1 MRVLHACSELFPLL
15 KTGGLADVIGA
26 LPGAQIAAG
35 ADVRLLLPAF
45 PALME
50 GIPQTSI
57 VTEVDTFA
65 GHVTLRYGTYNNVGV
80 YLIDAPHLYD
90 RPGSPYHDN
99 SQHDYADNYKRFGL
113 LGWIACELAC
123 GIDFYWQADV
133 VHGHDWHAGLAGAY
147 LAAKD
152 YPARFVFTVH
162 NLAYQGLFS
171 ASHIDELQ
179 LPRHFMQP
187 EGLEFYGQIS
197 YLKAGLYYAD
207 KITAVSPTY
216 AQEITQAEFGFGMEN
231 LLRQRREQGKLAGI
245 LNGVDYNIWSPQKD
259 TLLPQNYNDKKMAGK
274 VENKAH
280 LQSVMGLS
288 VTPKVPLFCVVS
300 RLSNQKGLDLLLDAL
315 PTLLNEGCQLVLL
328 GSGDAD
334 LQDAY
339 LAMAKKHPKQIAVKI
354 GYDENLAHQIIGA
367 ADVILVPSRFEP
379 CGLTQLYG
387 LKYGTLPLV
396 RLTGGLADTVI
407 DCSLENLADKTATG
421 FVFRDCQV
429 SELIDAMRRVFA
441 LWAEPVK
448 WKRVQ
453 RQAMLMD
460 FSWDIAA
467 QKYLQMY
474 QQLR

>member
-65 GHVTLRYGTYNNVGV
+65 GRVTLRYGTYNNVGV

-216 AQEITQAEFGFGMEN
+216 AQEITQSEFGFGMEN
-231 LLRQRREQGKLAGI
+231 LLRQRRDQGKLTGI

-300 RLSNQKGLDLLLDAL
+300 RLSSQKGLDLLLDAL
-315 PTLLNEGCQLVLL
+315 PILLNEGCQLVLL

-453 RQAMLMD
+453 RQAMSMD

>member
-65 GHVTLRYGTYNNVGV
+65 GRVTLRYGTYNNVGV

-133 VHGHDWHAGLAGAY
+133 VLGHDWHAGLAGAY

-300 RLSNQKGLDLLLDAL
+300 RLSSQKGLDLLLDAL
-315 PTLLNEGCQLVLL
+315 PILLNEGCQLVLL

-453 RQAMLMD
+453 RQAMSMD

>member
-15 KTGGLADVIGA
+15 KTGGLADVIGS

-35 ADVRLLLPAF
+35 ADVRLLLPGF
-45 PALME
+45 PALLA
-50 GIPQTSI
+50 GIPDTVI
-57 VTEVDTFA
+57 VTEVNTFA
-65 GHVTLRYGTYNNVGV
+65 GRVTLRYGTYNNVGV

-90 RPGSPYHDN
+90 RSGSPYHDS
-99 SQHDYADNYKRFGL
+99 SQLDYGDNYKRFGL

-123 GIDFYWQADV
+123 GIDFYWQAEV

-147 LAAKD
+147 LATKG

-171 ASHIDELQ
+171 PHHLDELQ
-179 LPRHFMQP
+179 LPWHFMQP

-197 YLKAGLYYAD
+197 YLKAGLYYAH

-216 AQEITQAEFGFGMEN
+216 AQEITRPEFGFGMEH
-231 LLRQRREQGKLAGI
+231 LLSQRRDWGKLEGI
-245 LNGVDYNIWSPQKD
+245 LNGVDYNTWSPQKD
-259 TLLPQNYNDKKMAGK
+259 ALLPQSYHAKKLSGK
-274 VENKAH
+274 AENKAQ
-280 LQSVMGLS
+280 LQSATGLS
-288 VTPKVPLFCVVS
+288 ITPDVPLFCVVS
-300 RLSNQKGLDLLLDAL
+300 RLSDQKGLDLLLEAL
-315 PTLLNEGCQLVLL
+315 PTLLDEGCQLMLL

-334 LQDAY
+334 LQHAY
-339 LAMAKKHPKQIAVKI
+339 LAMAERHPQQIAVKI
-354 GYDENLAHQIIGA
+354 GYDENLAHRIIGA
-367 ADVILVPSRFEP
+367 ADVIVIPSRFEP

-396 RLTGGLADTVI
+396 RHTGGLADTVV

-421 FVFRDCQV
+421 FVFRDCQA
-429 SELIDAMRRVFA
+429 SELSNAMRRVFA

-453 RQAMLMD
+453 RQAMSMD

-467 QKYLQMY
+467 KKYLQMY
-474 QQLR
+474 SQLE

>member
-65 GHVTLRYGTYNNVGV
+65 GRVTLRYGTYNNVGV

-231 LLRQRREQGKLAGI
+231 LLRQRRDQGKLTGI

-300 RLSNQKGLDLLLDAL
+300 RLSSQKGLDLLLDAL
-315 PTLLNEGCQLVLL
+315 PILLNEGCQLVLL

-453 RQAMLMD
+453 RQAMSMD